1 MLDKI
6 PTPLSGAICNEKTG
20 WLPPN
25 FDDNC
30 REILSET
37 INELLELQPAD
48 FDPNQLASTSRAALA
63 QNAEQAENEW
73 EFGVNKITGSNEA
86 TILDI
91 FLFLFLFSR
100 RMKKDSTK
108 RDVTS
113 QWPKSIVMMKSKEN
127 NKNKTFSV

>member
-1 MLDKI
+1 MHVPKIQEMLDKI

-30 REILSET
+30 REILTET

-63 QNAEQAENEW
+63 QSEQPENEW
-73 EFGVNKITGSNEA
+73 EYGVHFQAHFSFNS
-86 TILDI
+86 TIRYGFPI
-91 FLFLFLFSR
+91 
-100 RMKKDSTK
+100 
-108 RDVTS
+108 
-113 QWPKSIVMMKSKEN
+113 KS
-127 NKNKTFSV
+127 